1 MFFGKKKQNEEL
13 IEAITQHTHM
23 CDARASELADM
34 CRKWREE
41 RMGEDLKK
49 AEEEPKHDVLDP
61 VELNVI
67 SKDTFEEAAKQV
79 FDSYSETLAKSFGPY
94 GAPTLIYRHPFSHV
108 TKDGYTIAT
117 SLSTNV
123 AKTYTNQAI
132 ANMMTEICGRM
143 NTAVGDGTT
152 TAIVATNNIYRSYLQ
167 KKNWFEGKG
176 VMSRNILATF
186 EAQKKA
192 IHKQLS
198 KHATPIHVDLP
209 VTDEDEMVQY
219 IRDVVNISDNGDD
232 TITNTLAD
240 LYKKFGM
247 PCITCDKSVDGI
259 EKVEVVEG
267 YRAPFFI
274 TDKMYINSDDKTMQL
289 DEADVLVFTCK
300 VTENIYESIILPTLQ
315 ISEAMGR
322 HLLMVCP
329 SVDEVLLDR
338 VIAPRLTA
346 EYKQRHDNSL
356 VICCYKAA
364 NSYQRKSIEDFA
376 MLCHTQPISR
386 ATATAMIQA
395 TTPKVPMP
403 GTTEAGAPAEYN
415 MYELLGFYR
424 TWCPTNYVQLGL
436 NGERMSLKVLPHSQ
450 NLDAERSMIIKSKE
464 VGIIVPG
471 LPVREKDGETSVVD
485 EPTILEIGYC
495 KDLELGEKT
504 SIIRTFFYDQA
515 MYDLHLRE
523 AEDNLREV
531 ENKYKK
537 LGTFNLEI
545 TKAQERLFSLGLQLA
560 HIEVGGDSELAI
572 GMRKDI
578 YDDAIKAAAS
588 AYKYGIINGCNV
600 STIIAIEE
608 ILNANKDAD
617 KNPDS
622 IADQILLLIQD
633 GFIYTYKT
641 VLNNWIPEERVK
653 LHNFTI
659 DEIEDTIGLV
669 YENAESVLMQICQT
683 PMHRLLGCSKQD
695 SYIVFKDI
703 MTKVYTRYTRR
714 RHLFTGTYTSADEPT
729 NFSLYD
735 ILVEYSIA
743 NDTVFDVVNK
753 CFSKSIVNSFQTDDE
768 ILTASVDLLSLM
780 ISGNQMIVTQRNSF

>member
-1 MFFGKKKQNEEL
+1 MFFGNKKQTEEL
-13 IEAITQHTHM
+13 TNAMLTHADILDRGMTKIANVIEDQTEEKTGCTCHK
-23 CDARASELADM
+23 SE
-34 CRKWREE
+34 E
-41 RMGEDLKK
+41 
-49 AEEEPKHDVLDP
+49 KHDVLDP

-67 SKDTFEEAAKQV
+67 SKDTFEEAATQV
-79 FDSYSETLAKSFGPY
+79 FDAYSETLAKSFGPY

-152 TAIVATNNIYRSYLQ
+152 TAIVATNSIYRSYLE
-167 KKNWFEGKG
+167 KKAWFESRGI
-176 VMSRNILATF
+176 MPRNILATF
-186 EAQKKA
+186 EAQKKK
-192 IHKQLS
+192 IHEQLLKHS
-198 KHATPIHVDLP
+198 KPIHVDLP
-209 VTDEDEMVQY
+209 LMDEDEMVSY

-232 TITNTLAD
+232 TITDTLAS

-300 VTENIYESIILPTLQ
+300 ITENIYESIVLPTLQ

-322 HLLMVCP
+322 HLVMVCP

-364 NSYQRKSIEDFA
+364 NSYQRKAIEDFA
-376 MLCHTQPISR
+376 MLCHTEPISR

-395 TTPKVPMP
+395 SSPKVAMP
-403 GTTEAGAPAEYN
+403 GSNEANTPAEYN

-424 TWCPTNYVQLGL
+424 TWCPTMYAQIGL
-436 NGERMSLKVLPHSQ
+436 NGERMSLKILQHLQ
-450 NLDAERSMIIKSKE
+450 DLDAEKKMILAAKE
-464 VGIIVPG
+464 ANILVPG
-471 LPVREKDGETSVVD
+471 CPVRTNEDGEAVIVD
-485 EPTILEIGYC
+485 EPTILDIGYC

-504 SIIRTFFYDQA
+504 SIIRTFFYDTA
-515 MYDLHLRE
+515 MYELHLRE

-600 STIIAIEE
+600 STIMAIEE
-608 ILNANKDAD
+608 LLSSDSLTGIDKEILV
-617 KNPDS
+617 
-622 IADQILLLIQD
+622 LIQD

-641 VLNNWIPEERVK
+641 VLNNWIPEEKVMLR
-653 LHNFTI
+653 NFTLE
-659 DEIEDTIGLV
+659 EIEDSIGDV
-669 YENAESVLMQICQT
+669 YENMESVLMQYCKT
-683 PMHRLLGCSKQD
+683 PLHRLMGCSKQD
-695 SYIVFKDI
+695 SYIVFRDVFNHVVSRDQRRKELFK
-703 MTKVYTRYTRR
+703 TKETAAPTPYT
-714 RHLFTGTYTSADEPT
+714 H
-729 NFSLYD
+729 FSLYD
-735 ILVEYSIA
+735 FLIEFSIM
-743 NDTVFDVVNK
+743 NDKVFDVVNK
-753 CFSKSIVNSFQTDDE
+753 VFSRSIVNCFQTDDE
-768 ILTASVDLLSLM
+768 ISTASVDLLSLM

>member
-1 MFFGKKKQNEEL
+1 MFFGHKKQTEEL
-13 IEAITQHTHM
+13 TNAMLAHADILDHSVSKLARLMEEKESGCTCDKTPNETH
-23 CDARASELADM
+23 E
-34 CRKWREE
+34 
-41 RMGEDLKK
+41 
-49 AEEEPKHDVLDP
+49 VLDP

-79 FDSYSETLAKSFGPY
+79 FDAYSETLAKSFGPY

-152 TAIVATNNIYRSYLQ
+152 TAIVATNSIYRSYLE
-167 KKNWFEGKG
+167 KKAWFELRGI
-176 VMSRNILATF
+176 MPRNILATF
-186 EAQKKA
+186 EAQKKK
-192 IHKQLS
+192 IHEQLLKHS
-198 KHATPIHVDLP
+198 KPIHVDLP
-209 VTDEDEMVQY
+209 LMDEDEMVSY

-232 TITNTLAD
+232 TITDTLAS

-300 VTENIYESIILPTLQ
+300 ITENIYESIVLPTLQ
-315 ISEAMGR
+315 ISESMGR
-322 HLLMVCP
+322 HLVMVCP

-376 MLCHTQPISR
+376 MLCHTEPISR

-395 TTPKVPMP
+395 SSPKVAMP
-403 GTTEAGAPAEYN
+403 GSNEANTPAEYN

-424 TWCPTNYVQLGL
+424 TWCPTTYAQIGL
-436 NGERMSLKVLPHSQ
+436 NGERMSLKILQHLQ
-450 NLDAERSMIIKSKE
+450 DLDAEKKMILAAKE
-464 VGIIVPG
+464 ANIIVPG
-471 LPVREKDGETSVVD
+471 CPVRTNEDNEAIIVD
-485 EPTILEIGYC
+485 EPTILDIGYC

-504 SIIRTFFYDQA
+504 SIIRTFFYDTA
-515 MYDLHLRE
+515 MYELHLRE

-600 STIIAIEE
+600 STIMAIEE
-608 ILNANKDAD
+608 LLSSDSLTGIDKEILV
-617 KNPDS
+617 
-622 IADQILLLIQD
+622 LIQD

-641 VLNNWIPEERVK
+641 VLNNWIPEEKVMLR
-653 LHNFTI
+653 NFTLE
-659 DEIEDTIGLV
+659 EIEDSIGDV
-669 YENAESVLMQICQT
+669 YENMESILMQYCKT
-683 PMHRLLGCSKQD
+683 PLHRLMGCSKQD
-695 SYIVFKDI
+695 GYIVFHDVFNHVVSRDQRRKELFK
-703 MTKVYTRYTRR
+703 TKETAAPTPYT
-714 RHLFTGTYTSADEPT
+714 H
-729 NFSLYD
+729 FSLYD
-735 ILVEYSIA
+735 FLIEFSIM
-743 NDTVFDVVNK
+743 NDKVFDVVNK
-753 CFSKSIVNSFQTDDE
+753 VFSRSIVNSFQTDDE

>member
-1 MFFGKKKQNEEL
+1 MFFGHKKQTEEL
-13 IEAITQHTHM
+13 TNAMLAHADILDHSVSKLARLMEEKESGCTCDKTPNETH
-23 CDARASELADM
+23 E
-34 CRKWREE
+34 
-41 RMGEDLKK
+41 
-49 AEEEPKHDVLDP
+49 VLDP

-152 TAIVATNNIYRSYLQ
+152 TAIVATNSIYRSYLE
-167 KKNWFEGKG
+167 KKAWFESKG
-176 VMSRNILATF
+176 VMPRNILATF
-186 EAQKKA
+186 EYMKKK
-192 IHKQLS
+192 IHEQLIKHS
-198 KHATPIHVDLP
+198 KPIHVDLP
-209 VTDEDEMVQY
+209 VMDEDEMVSY

-232 TITNTLAD
+232 TITDTLAS

-300 VTENIYESIILPTLQ
+300 ITENIYESIVLPTLQ

-322 HLLMVCP
+322 HLVMVCP

-376 MLCHTQPISR
+376 MLCHTEPISR

-395 TTPKVPMP
+395 SSPKVAMP
-403 GTTEAGAPAEYN
+403 GSNEANTPAEYN

-424 TWCPTNYVQLGL
+424 TWCPTTYAQIGL
-436 NGERMSLKVLPHSQ
+436 NGERMSLKILQHLQ
-450 NLDAERSMIIKSKE
+450 DLDAEKKMILAAKE
-464 VGIIVPG
+464 ASIIVPG
-471 LPVREKDGETSVVD
+471 CPVRTNEDNEAIIVD
-485 EPTILEIGYC
+485 EPTILDIGYC

-504 SIIRTFFYDQA
+504 SIIRTFFYDTA
-515 MYDLHLRE
+515 MYELHLRE

-600 STIIAIEE
+600 STIMAIEE
-608 ILNANKDAD
+608 LLSSDSLTGIDKEILV
-617 KNPDS
+617 
-622 IADQILLLIQD
+622 LIQD

-641 VLNNWIPEERVK
+641 VLNNWIPEEKVMLR
-653 LHNFTI
+653 NFTLE
-659 DEIEDTIGLV
+659 EIEDSIGDV
-669 YENAESVLMQICQT
+669 YENMESVLMQYCKT
-683 PMHRLLGCSKQD
+683 PLHRLMGCSKQD
-695 SYIVFKDI
+695 GYIVFRDVFSHVVSRDLRRKELFK
-703 MTKVYTRYTRR
+703 TKETAPMVPYT
-714 RHLFTGTYTSADEPT
+714 H
-729 NFSLYD
+729 FSLYD
-735 ILVEYSIA
+735 FLIEFSIM
-743 NDTVFDVVNK
+743 NDKVFDVVNK
-753 CFSKSIVNSFQTDDE
+753 VFSRSIVNRFQTDDE

>member
-1 MFFGKKKQNEEL
+1 MFFGNKKQTEEL
-13 IEAITQHTHM
+13 TNAMLAHADILDHGMTKIANVIEDKEEAKTGCTCHK
-23 CDARASELADM
+23 SE
-34 CRKWREE
+34 E
-41 RMGEDLKK
+41 
-49 AEEEPKHDVLDP
+49 KHDALDS

-79 FDSYSETLAKSFGPY
+79 FDAYSETLAKSFGPY

-152 TAIVATNNIYRSYLQ
+152 TAIVATNSIYRSYLE
-167 KKNWFEGKG
+167 KKAWFESKG
-176 VMSRNILATF
+176 IMPRNILATF
-186 EAQKKA
+186 EYMKKK
-192 IHKQLS
+192 IHEQLIKHS
-198 KHATPIHVDLP
+198 KPIHVDLP
-209 VTDEDEMVQY
+209 LTDEDEMVSY

-232 TITNTLAD
+232 TITDTLAS

-300 VTENIYESIILPTLQ
+300 ITENIYESIVLPTLQ

-322 HLLMVCP
+322 HLVMVCP

-364 NSYQRKSIEDFA
+364 NSYQRKAIEDFA
-376 MLCHTQPISR
+376 MLCHTEPISR

-395 TTPKVPMP
+395 SSPKMAMP
-403 GTTEAGAPAEYN
+403 GSNEANTPAEYN

-424 TWCPTNYVQLGL
+424 TWCPTTYAQIGL
-436 NGERMSLKVLPHSQ
+436 NGERMSLKILQHLQ
-450 NLDAERSMIIKSKE
+450 DLDAEKKMILAAKE
-464 VGIIVPG
+464 ANILVPG
-471 LPVREKDGETSVVD
+471 CPVRTNEDNEAVIVE
-485 EPTILEIGYC
+485 EPTILDIGYC

-504 SIIRTFFYDQA
+504 SIIRTFFYDTA
-515 MYDLHLRE
+515 MYELHLRE

-572 GMRKDI
+572 GMRKDV

-608 ILNANKDAD
+608 ILNINKDAD

-714 RHLFTGTYTSADEPT
+714 RHLFTGTCTSTDEPT

-743 NDTVFDVVNK
+743 NDKVFDVVNK
-753 CFSKSIVNSFQTDDE
+753 TFSKSIVNSFQTDDE

>member
-1 MFFGKKKQNEEL
+1 MFFGNKKQTEEL
-13 IEAITQHTHM
+13 TNAMLAHADILDHSMTKIANVIEDQTDEKSGCTCHK
-23 CDARASELADM
+23 SE
-34 CRKWREE
+34 E
-41 RMGEDLKK
+41 
-49 AEEEPKHDVLDP
+49 KHDVLDP

-79 FDSYSETLAKSFGPY
+79 FDAYSETLAKSFGPY

-152 TAIVATNNIYRSYLQ
+152 TAIVATNSIYRSYLE
-167 KKNWFEGKG
+167 KKAWFESKG
-176 VMSRNILATF
+176 VMPRNILATF
-186 EAQKKA
+186 EYMKKK
-192 IHKQLS
+192 IHEQLIKHS
-198 KHATPIHVDLP
+198 KPIHVDLP
-209 VTDEDEMVQY
+209 VMDEDEMVSY

-232 TITNTLAD
+232 TITDTLVS

-300 VTENIYESIILPTLQ
+300 ITENIYESIVLPTLQ

-322 HLLMVCP
+322 HLVMVCP

-364 NSYQRKSIEDFA
+364 NSYQRKAIEDFA
-376 MLCHTQPISR
+376 MLCHTEPISR

-395 TTPKVPMP
+395 SSPKVAMP
-403 GTTEAGAPAEYN
+403 GSNEANTPAEYN

-424 TWCPTNYVQLGL
+424 TWCPTMYAQIGL
-436 NGERMSLKVLPHSQ
+436 NGERMSLKILQHLQ
-450 NLDAERSMIIKSKE
+450 DLDAEKKMILAAKE
-464 VGIIVPG
+464 ANILVPG
-471 LPVREKDGETSVVD
+471 CPVRTNEDGEAVIVE
-485 EPTILEIGYC
+485 EPTILDIGYC

-504 SIIRTFFYDQA
+504 SIIRTFFYDTA
-515 MYDLHLRE
+515 MYELHLRE

-572 GMRKDI
+572 GMRKDV

-714 RHLFTGTYTSADEPT
+714 RHLFTGTCTSTDEPT

-743 NDTVFDVVNK
+743 NDNVFDVVNK
-753 CFSKSIVNSFQTDDE
+753 TFSKSIVNSFQTDDE

>member
-1 MFFGKKKQNEEL
+1 MFFGNKKQTEEL
-13 IEAITQHTHM
+13 TNAMLAHADILDHGMTKIANVIEDQT
-23 CDARASELADM
+23 DATTECTCHKSE
-34 CRKWREE
+34 E
-41 RMGEDLKK
+41 
-49 AEEEPKHDVLDP
+49 KHDVLDP

-67 SKDTFEEAAKQV
+67 SKDTFEEAARQV

-152 TAIVATNNIYRSYLQ
+152 TAIVATNSIYRSYLE
-167 KKNWFEGKG
+167 KKAWFESKG
-176 VMSRNILATF
+176 VMPRNILATF
-186 EAQKKA
+186 EYMKKK
-192 IHKQLS
+192 IHEQLIKHS
-198 KHATPIHVDLP
+198 KPIHVDLP
-209 VTDEDEMVQY
+209 VTDEDDMVSY

-232 TITNTLAD
+232 SITDTLAE

-300 VTENIYESIILPTLQ
+300 ITENIYESIVLPTLQ

-364 NSYQRKSIEDFA
+364 NSYQRKAIEDFA
-376 MLCHTQPISR
+376 MLCHTEPISR
-386 ATATAMIQA
+386 ATASAMIQA
-395 TTPKVPMP
+395 TSPKMAMP
-403 GTTEAGAPAEYN
+403 GSNEANTPAEYN

-424 TWCPTNYVQLGL
+424 TWCPTTYAQIGL
-436 NGERMSLKVLPHSQ
+436 NGERMSLKILQHLQ
-450 NLDAERSMIIKSKE
+450 DLDAEKKMILAAKE
-464 VGIIVPG
+464 ANILVPG
-471 LPVREKDGETSVVD
+471 CPVRTNEDGEVVIVE
-485 EPTILEIGYC
+485 EPTILDIGYC

-504 SIIRTFFYDQA
+504 SIIRTFFYDTA
-515 MYDLHLRE
+515 MYELHLRE

-572 GMRKDI
+572 GMRKDV

-659 DEIEDTIGLV
+659 DEIDDTIGLV
-669 YENAESVLMQICQT
+669 YENAESVLMQVCKT
-683 PMHRLLGCSKQD
+683 PLHRLLGCSKQD

-703 MTKVYTRYTRR
+703 MTKVYARYTRR
-714 RHLFTGTYTSADEPT
+714 RHLFTGTCTSTDEPT

-743 NDTVFDVVNK
+743 NDKVFDVVNK
-753 CFSKSIVNSFQTDDE
+753 TFSKSIVNSFQTDDE

>member
-1 MFFGKKKQNEEL
+1 MFFGHKKQTEEL
-13 IEAITQHTHM
+13 TNAMLAHADILDHSVSKLARLMEEKESGCTCDKTPNETH
-23 CDARASELADM
+23 E
-34 CRKWREE
+34 
-41 RMGEDLKK
+41 
-49 AEEEPKHDVLDP
+49 VLDP

-152 TAIVATNNIYRSYLQ
+152 TAIVATNSIYRSYLE
-167 KKNWFEGKG
+167 KKAWFESRGI
-176 VMSRNILATF
+176 MPRNILATF
-186 EAQKKA
+186 EAQKKK
-192 IHKQLS
+192 IHEQLLKHS
-198 KHATPIHVDLP
+198 KPIHVDLP
-209 VTDEDEMVQY
+209 LMDEDEMVSY

-232 TITNTLAD
+232 TITDTLAS

-300 VTENIYESIILPTLQ
+300 ITENIYESIVLPTLQ

-322 HLLMVCP
+322 HLVMVCP

-376 MLCHTQPISR
+376 MLCHTEPISR

-395 TTPKVPMP
+395 SSPKVAMP
-403 GTTEAGAPAEYN
+403 GSNEANTPAEYN

-424 TWCPTNYVQLGL
+424 TWCPTTYAQIGL
-436 NGERMSLKVLPHSQ
+436 NGERMSLKILQHLQ
-450 NLDAERSMIIKSKE
+450 DLDAEKKMILAAKE
-464 VGIIVPG
+464 ANIIVPG
-471 LPVREKDGETSVVD
+471 CPVRTNEDNEAIIVD
-485 EPTILEIGYC
+485 EPTILDIGYC

-504 SIIRTFFYDQA
+504 SIIRTFFYDTA
-515 MYDLHLRE
+515 MYELHLRE

-572 GMRKDI
+572 GMRKDV

-633 GFIYTYKT
+633 
-641 VLNNWIPEERVK
+641 
-653 LHNFTI
+653 
-659 DEIEDTIGLV
+659 
-669 YENAESVLMQICQT
+669 
-683 PMHRLLGCSKQD
+683 
-695 SYIVFKDI
+695 
-703 MTKVYTRYTRR
+703 
-714 RHLFTGTYTSADEPT
+714 
-729 NFSLYD
+729 
-735 ILVEYSIA
+735 
-743 NDTVFDVVNK
+743 
-753 CFSKSIVNSFQTDDE
+753 
-768 ILTASVDLLSLM
+768 
-780 ISGNQMIVTQRNSF
+780 

>member
-1 MFFGKKKQNEEL
+1 MFFGHKKQTEEL
-13 IEAITQHTHM
+13 TNAMLAHADILDHSVSKLARLMEEKESGCTCDKTPNETH
-23 CDARASELADM
+23 E
-34 CRKWREE
+34 
-41 RMGEDLKK
+41 
-49 AEEEPKHDVLDP
+49 VLDP

-152 TAIVATNNIYRSYLQ
+152 TAIVATNSIYRSYLE
-167 KKNWFEGKG
+167 KKAWFELRGI
-176 VMSRNILATF
+176 MPRNILATF
-186 EAQKKA
+186 EAQKKK
-192 IHKQLS
+192 IHEQLLKHS
-198 KHATPIHVDLP
+198 KPIHVDLP
-209 VTDEDEMVQY
+209 LMDEDEMVSY

-232 TITNTLAD
+232 TITDTLAN

-300 VTENIYESIILPTLQ
+300 ITENIYESIVLPTLQ

-322 HLLMVCP
+322 HLVMVCP

-376 MLCHTQPISR
+376 MLCHTEPISR

-395 TTPKVPMP
+395 SSPKVAMP
-403 GTTEAGAPAEYN
+403 GSNEANTPAEYN

-424 TWCPTNYVQLGL
+424 TWCPTTYAQIGL
-436 NGERMSLKVLPHSQ
+436 NGERMSLKILQHLQ
-450 NLDAERSMIIKSKE
+450 DLDAEKKMILAAKE
-464 VGIIVPG
+464 ANILVPG
-471 LPVREKDGETSVVD
+471 CPVRTNEDNEAIIVD
-485 EPTILEIGYC
+485 EPTILDIGYC

-504 SIIRTFFYDQA
+504 SIIRTFFYDTA
-515 MYDLHLRE
+515 MYELHLRE

-572 GMRKDI
+572 GMRKDV

-622 IADQILLLIQD
+622 IADQIILLIQD

-653 LHNFTI
+653 LHNCTI

-714 RHLFTGTYTSADEPT
+714 RHLFTGTCTSSDEPT

-735 ILVEYSIA
+735 IIVEYSIA

-753 CFSKSIVNSFQTDDE
+753 AFSKSIVNSFQTDDE

>member
-1 MFFGKKKQNEEL
+1 MFFGHKKQTEEL
-13 IEAITQHTHM
+13 TKAMLTHA
-23 CDARASELADM
+23 DILDHSVSKLARLMEDKESG
-34 CRKWREE
+34 CTCKKTPEE
-41 RMGEDLKK
+41 THE
-49 AEEEPKHDVLDP
+49 VLDP

-152 TAIVATNNIYRSYLQ
+152 TAIVATNSIYRSYLE
-167 KKNWFEGKG
+167 KKAWFESRGI
-176 VMSRNILATF
+176 MPRNILATF
-186 EAQKKA
+186 ESQKKN
-192 IHKQLS
+192 IHEQLLKHS
-198 KHATPIHVDLP
+198 KPIHVDLP
-209 VTDEDEMVQY
+209 LTDEDEMVSY

-232 TITNTLAD
+232 TITDTLAG

-300 VTENIYESIILPTLQ
+300 ITENIYESIVLPTLQ

-322 HLLMVCP
+322 HLVMVCP

-364 NSYQRKSIEDFA
+364 NSYQRKAIEDFA
-376 MLCHTQPISR
+376 MLCHTEPISR

-395 TTPKVPMP
+395 SSPKVAMP
-403 GTTEAGAPAEYN
+403 GSNEANTPAEYN

-424 TWCPTNYVQLGL
+424 TWCPTTYMQIGL
-436 NGERMSLKVLPHSQ
+436 NGERMSLKILQHLQ
-450 NLDAERSMIIKSKE
+450 DLDAEKKMILAAKE
-464 VGIIVPG
+464 ANILVPG
-471 LPVREKDGETSVVD
+471 CPVRTNEDDEAVIVE
-485 EPTILEIGYC
+485 EPTILDIGYC

-504 SIIRTFFYDQA
+504 SIIRTFFYDTA
-515 MYDLHLRE
+515 MYELHLRE

-572 GMRKDI
+572 GMRKDV

-600 STIIAIEE
+600 STIMAIEE
-608 ILNANKDAD
+608 LLSFDSLTGIDKEILV
-617 KNPDS
+617 
-622 IADQILLLIQD
+622 LIQD

-641 VLNNWIPEERVK
+641 VLNNWIPEDNVK

-659 DEIEDTIGLV
+659 DEIDDNIGVV
-669 YENAESVLMQICQT
+669 YENAESILMQICKT
-683 PMHRLLGCSKQD
+683 PLHRLLGCSKQD
-695 SYIVFKDI
+695 GYIVFRDVFNHVVSRDQRRKELFK
-703 MTKVYTRYTRR
+703 TKETAESTPY
-714 RHLFTGTYTSADEPT
+714 T

-735 ILVEYSIA
+735 FLIEFSIM
-743 NDTVFDVVNK
+743 NDKVFDVVNK
-753 CFSKSIVNSFQTDDE
+753 VFSRSIVNSFQTDDE

>member
-1 MFFGKKKQNEEL
+1 MFFGNKKQTEEL
-13 IEAITQHTHM
+13 TNAMLAHADILDHSMTKIANVIEDQTDVKTGCTCHK
-23 CDARASELADM
+23 SE
-34 CRKWREE
+34 E
-41 RMGEDLKK
+41 
-49 AEEEPKHDVLDP
+49 KHDVLDP

-67 SKDTFEEAAKQV
+67 SKDTFEEAATQV
-79 FDSYSETLAKSFGPY
+79 FDAYSETLAKSFGPY

-152 TAIVATNNIYRSYLQ
+152 TAIVATNSIYRSYLE
-167 KKNWFEGKG
+167 KKTWFESKG
-176 VMSRNILATF
+176 VMPRNILATF
-186 EAQKKA
+186 EYMKKK
-192 IHKQLS
+192 IHEQLIKHS
-198 KHATPIHVDLP
+198 KPIHVDLP
-209 VTDEDEMVQY
+209 VMDEDEMVSY

-232 TITNTLAD
+232 TITDTLAS

-300 VTENIYESIILPTLQ
+300 ITENIYESIVLPTLQ

-322 HLLMVCP
+322 HLVMVCP

-364 NSYQRKSIEDFA
+364 NSYQRKAIEDFA
-376 MLCHTQPISR
+376 MLCHTEPISR

-395 TTPKVPMP
+395 SSPKVAMP
-403 GTTEAGAPAEYN
+403 GSNEANTPAEYN

-424 TWCPTNYVQLGL
+424 TWCPTMYAQIGL
-436 NGERMSLKVLPHSQ
+436 NGERMSLKILQHLQ
-450 NLDAERSMIIKSKE
+450 DLDAEKKMILAAKE
-464 VGIIVPG
+464 ANILVPG
-471 LPVREKDGETSVVD
+471 CPVRTNEDGEAVIVE
-485 EPTILEIGYC
+485 EPTILDIGYC

-504 SIIRTFFYDQA
+504 SIIRTFFYDTS
-515 MYDLHLRE
+515 MYELHLRE

-572 GMRKDI
+572 GMRKDV

-622 IADQILLLIQD
+622 IEDQILLLIQD

-641 VLNNWIPEERVK
+641 VLNNWISEERVK

-714 RHLFTGTYTSADEPT
+714 RHLFTGTSTSTDEPT

-735 ILVEYSIA
+735 IIVEYSIA

-753 CFSKSIVNSFQTDDE
+753 AFSKSIVNSFQTDDE

>member
-13 IEAITQHTHM
+13 IEAFTQHTRM

-192 IHKQLS
+192 IHEQLS

-209 VTDEDEMVQY
+209 VTDEDDMVQY

-300 VTENIYESIILPTLQ
+300 VTENIYESIIMPTLQ

-403 GTTEAGAPAEYN
+403 GTTETGAPAEYN

-471 LPVREKDGETSVVD
+471 LPVREKDGEVSVVD

-572 GMRKDI
+572 GMRKDV

-600 STIIAIEE
+600 STITAIEE
-608 ILNANKDAD
+608 LLQGDDHNGIDREILV
-617 KNPDS
+617 
-622 IADQILLLIQD
+622 LIQD

-641 VLNNWIPEERVK
+641 VLNNWIPEEKVMLR
-653 LHNFTI
+653 NFTY
-659 DEIEDTIGLV
+659 EELEDGV
-669 YENAESVLMQICQT
+669 GDFYEDVERVLMQYTKT
-683 PMHRLLGCSKQD
+683 PLFRLMGCEKSD
-695 SYIVFKDI
+695 SYNIFHNVVSHMIK
-703 MTKVYTRYTRR
+703 RTRR
-714 RHLFTGTYTSADEPT
+714 RELMFSSYQSMQCDPYDPYTH
-729 NFSLYD
+729 FSLYD
-735 ILVEYSIA
+735 FLIEYSIL

>member
-1 MFFGKKKQNEEL
+1 MFFGHKKQTEEL
-13 IEAITQHTHM
+13 TNAMLAHADILDHSVSKLARLMEEKESGCTCDKTPNETH
-23 CDARASELADM
+23 E
-34 CRKWREE
+34 
-41 RMGEDLKK
+41 
-49 AEEEPKHDVLDP
+49 VLDP

-79 FDSYSETLAKSFGPY
+79 FDAYSETLAKSFGPY

-152 TAIVATNNIYRSYLQ
+152 TAIVATNSIYRSYLE
-167 KKNWFEGKG
+167 KKAWFESRGI
-176 VMSRNILATF
+176 MPRNILATF
-186 EAQKKA
+186 EAQKKK
-192 IHKQLS
+192 IHEQLLKHS
-198 KHATPIHVDLP
+198 KPIHVDLP
-209 VTDEDEMVQY
+209 LMDEDEMVSY

-232 TITNTLAD
+232 TITDTLAS

-300 VTENIYESIILPTLQ
+300 ITENIYESIVLPTLQ

-322 HLLMVCP
+322 HLVMVCP

-376 MLCHTQPISR
+376 MLCHTEPISR

-395 TTPKVPMP
+395 SSPKVAMP
-403 GTTEAGAPAEYN
+403 GSNEANTPAEYN

-424 TWCPTNYVQLGL
+424 TWCPTTYAQIGL
-436 NGERMSLKVLPHSQ
+436 NGERMSLKILQHLQ
-450 NLDAERSMIIKSKE
+450 DLDAEKKMILAAKE
-464 VGIIVPG
+464 ANIIVPG
-471 LPVREKDGETSVVD
+471 CPVRTNEDNEAIIVD
-485 EPTILEIGYC
+485 EPTILDIGYC

-504 SIIRTFFYDQA
+504 SIIRTFFYDTA
-515 MYDLHLRE
+515 MYELHLRE

-572 GMRKDI
+572 GMRKDV

-600 STIIAIEE
+600 STIMAIEE
-608 ILNANKDAD
+608 LLSSDSLTGIDKEILV
-617 KNPDS
+617 
-622 IADQILLLIQD
+622 LIQD

-641 VLNNWIPEERVK
+641 VLNNWIPEEKVMLR
-653 LHNFTI
+653 NFTLE
-659 DEIEDTIGLV
+659 EIEDSIGDV
-669 YENAESVLMQICQT
+669 YENMESILMQYCKT
-683 PMHRLLGCSKQD
+683 PLHRLMGCSKQD
-695 SYIVFKDI
+695 GYIVFHDVFNHVVSRDQRRKELFK
-703 MTKVYTRYTRR
+703 TKETAAPAPYT
-714 RHLFTGTYTSADEPT
+714 H
-729 NFSLYD
+729 FSLYD
-735 ILVEYSIA
+735 FLIEFSIM
-743 NDTVFDVVNK
+743 NDKVFDVVNK
-753 CFSKSIVNSFQTDDE
+753 VFSRSIVNSFQTDDE

-780 ISGNQMIVTQRNSF
+780 ISGNQMMVTQRNSF

>member
-1 MFFGKKKQNEEL
+1 MFFGKKKQTEEL
-13 IEAITQHTHM
+13 TEALMDHVQILDH
-23 CDARASELADM
+23 RASELVKMIEGA
-34 CRKWREE
+34 REE
-41 RMGEDLKK
+41 RMKDDLKK
-49 AEEEPKHDVLDP
+49 VTEESKHEVLDP

-123 AKTYTNQAI
+123 SKTYTNQAI

-167 KKNWFEGKG
+167 KKSWFESKG
-176 VMSRNILATF
+176 IMPRNILASF
-186 EAQKKA
+186 ENQKKA
-192 IHKQLS
+192 IHEQLA
-198 KHATPIHVDLP
+198 KHAKSIHIDLP
-209 VTDEDEMVQY
+209 VTDEDEMAQY
-219 IRDVVNISDNGDD
+219 IHDVVNISDNGDD
-232 TITNTLAD
+232 TITNTLVD
-240 LYKKFGM
+240 LYRKFGM

-274 TDKMYINSDDKTMQL
+274 TDKMYINSDDRTMQL

-300 VTENIYESIILPTLQ
+300 VTDSIYESIVMPTLQ
-315 ISEAMGR
+315 ISEAMDR

-338 VIAPRLTA
+338 VIAPRLNA

-376 MLCHTQPISR
+376 MLCHTEPISR

-395 TTPKVPMP
+395 STPKVSMP
-403 GTTEAGAPAEYN
+403 GSNEPAGPAEYN

-424 TWCPTNYVQLGL
+424 TWCPTTYVQLGL
-436 NGERMSLKVLPHSQ
+436 NVDRMGLKVLPHSQ
-450 NLDAERSMIIKSKE
+450 NLDAERNMIIKAKE
-464 VGIIVPG
+464 AGIIVPG
-471 LPVREKDGETSVVD
+471 LPVRETDGELGIVD
-485 EPTILEIGYC
+485 EPTILDIGYC

-523 AEDNLREV
+523 AEDNLHEV

-572 GMRKDI
+572 GMRKDV
-578 YDDAIKAAAS
+578 YDDAVKAAAS

-600 STIIAIEE
+600 STIMAIEE
-608 ILNANKDAD
+608 LLQSDDNYQGIDREILV
-617 KNPDS
+617 
-622 IADQILLLIQD
+622 LIQD

-641 VLNNWIPEERVK
+641 VLNNWIPEEKVMLR
-653 LHNFTI
+653 NFTYEELEGGVG
-659 DEIEDTIGLV
+659 DFYEDV
-669 YENAESVLMQICQT
+669 ERVLMQYTKT
-683 PMHRLLGCSKQD
+683 PLHRLMGCEKCD
-695 SYIVFKDI
+695 SYNLFHVAVTNMIKRV
-703 MTKVYTRYTRR
+703 TRR
-714 RHLFTGTYTSADEPT
+714 ELMFTNQMDAYTH
-729 NFSLYD
+729 FSLYD
-735 ILVEYSIA
+735 FLIEYSIA
-743 NDTVFDVVNK
+743 NDKVFDVVNK

>member
-1 MFFGKKKQNEEL
+1 MFFGNKKQTEEL
-13 IEAITQHTHM
+13 TNAMLAHADILDHGMTKIANVIEDHT
-23 CDARASELADM
+23 DAGTGCTCHKSE
-34 CRKWREE
+34 E
-41 RMGEDLKK
+41 
-49 AEEEPKHDVLDP
+49 KHDVLDS

-79 FDSYSETLAKSFGPY
+79 FDAYSETLAKSFGPY

-152 TAIVATNNIYRSYLQ
+152 TAIVATNSIYRSYLE
-167 KKNWFEGKG
+167 KKAWFESKG
-176 VMSRNILATF
+176 IMPRNILATF
-186 EAQKKA
+186 EYMKKK
-192 IHKQLS
+192 IHEQLIKHS
-198 KHATPIHVDLP
+198 KPIHVDLP
-209 VTDEDEMVQY
+209 LTDEDEMVSY
-219 IRDVVNISDNGDD
+219 IQDVVNISDNGDD
-232 TITNTLAD
+232 SITDTLAE

-300 VTENIYESIILPTLQ
+300 ITENIYESIVLPTLQ

-364 NSYQRKSIEDFA
+364 NSYLRKAIEDFA
-376 MLCHTQPISR
+376 MLCHTEPISR

-395 TTPKVPMP
+395 ASPKVAMP
-403 GTTEAGAPAEYN
+403 GSNEANTPAEYN

-424 TWCPTNYVQLGL
+424 TWCPTTYVQIGL
-436 NGERMSLKVLPHSQ
+436 NGERMSLKILQHLQ
-450 NLDAERSMIIKSKE
+450 DLDAEKKMILAAKE
-464 VGIIVPG
+464 ANILVPG
-471 LPVREKDGETSVVD
+471 CPVRTNEDDEAVIVD
-485 EPTILEIGYC
+485 EPTILDIGYC

-504 SIIRTFFYDQA
+504 SIVRTFFYDTA
-515 MYDLHLRE
+515 MYELHLRE

-572 GMRKDI
+572 GMRKDV

-659 DEIEDTIGLV
+659 DEIDDSIGLV
-669 YENAESVLMQICQT
+669 YENAESVLMQICKV

-714 RHLFTGTYTSADEPT
+714 RHLFTGTCTSTDEPT

-743 NDTVFDVVNK
+743 NDKVFDVVNK
-753 CFSKSIVNSFQTDDE
+753 TFSRSIVNSFQTDDE

>member
-1 MFFGKKKQNEEL
+1 MFFGHKKQTEEL
-13 IEAITQHTHM
+13 TNAMLTHADILDHSVSKIAKAM
-23 CDARASELADM
+23 EDTKETGCSCHKSE
-34 CRKWREE
+34 E
-41 RMGEDLKK
+41 
-49 AEEEPKHDVLDP
+49 KHEVLDP

-67 SKDTFEEAAKQV
+67 SKDTFEEAARQV

-152 TAIVATNNIYRSYLQ
+152 TAIVATNSIYRSYME
-167 KKNWFEGKG
+167 KKAWFESKG
-176 VMSRNILATF
+176 VMPRNILATF
-186 EAQKKA
+186 ESQKKK
-192 IHKQLS
+192 IHEQLLKHS
-198 KHATPIHVDLP
+198 KPIHVDLP
-209 VTDEDEMVQY
+209 VMDEDEMVSY
-219 IRDVVNISDNGDD
+219 IRDVVNISDNGDG
-232 TITNTLAD
+232 TITDTLAS

-300 VTENIYESIILPTLQ
+300 ITENIYDSIVLPTLQ

-322 HLLMVCP
+322 HLVMVCP

-364 NSYQRKSIEDFA
+364 NSYQRKAIEDFA
-376 MLCHTQPISR
+376 MLCHTEPISR
-386 ATATAMIQA
+386 ATASAMIQA
-395 TTPKVPMP
+395 TSPKVAMP
-403 GTTEAGAPAEYN
+403 GSNEANTPAEYN

-424 TWCPTNYVQLGL
+424 TWCPTMYVQVGL
-436 NGERMSLKVLPHSQ
+436 NGERMSLKILQHLQ
-450 NLDAERSMIIKSKE
+450 DLDSEKKMILAAKE
-464 VGIIVPG
+464 ANILVPG
-471 LPVREKDGETSVVD
+471 CPVRVNEDNESVIVD
-485 EPTILEIGYC
+485 EPTILDIGYC
-495 KDLELGEKT
+495 KDLELGEKS
-504 SIIRTFFYDQA
+504 SIVRTFFYDAA
-515 MYDLHLRE
+515 MYELHLRE

-572 GMRKDI
+572 GMRKDV

-600 STIIAIEE
+600 STIMAIEE
-608 ILNANKDAD
+608 LLSSDSLTGIDKEILV
-617 KNPDS
+617 
-622 IADQILLLIQD
+622 LIQD

-659 DEIEDTIGLV
+659 DEINDSIGLV
-669 YENAESVLMQICQT
+669 YENAESVLMQICKV

-695 SYIVFKDI
+695 SFIVFRDI

-714 RHLFTGTYTSADEPT
+714 RRLFNGTCTSTDEPT

-735 ILVEYSIA
+735 ILVEFSIA
-743 NDTVFDVVNK
+743 NDKVFDVVNK
-753 CFSKSIVNSFQTDDE
+753 TFSKSIVNSFQTDDE

>member
-1 MFFGKKKQNEEL
+1 MFFGHKKQTEEL
-13 IEAITQHTHM
+13 TNAMLTHADILDHSVSKIAKAM
-23 CDARASELADM
+23 EDTKETGCSCHKSE
-34 CRKWREE
+34 E
-41 RMGEDLKK
+41 
-49 AEEEPKHDVLDP
+49 KHEVLDP

-67 SKDTFEEAAKQV
+67 SKDTFEEAARQV

-152 TAIVATNNIYRSYLQ
+152 TAIVATNSIYRSYLE
-167 KKNWFEGKG
+167 KKAWFESKG
-176 VMSRNILATF
+176 VMPRNILATF
-186 EAQKKA
+186 ESQKKK
-192 IHKQLS
+192 IHEQLLKHS
-198 KHATPIHVDLP
+198 KPIHVDLP
-209 VTDEDEMVQY
+209 VMDEDEMVSY

-232 TITNTLAD
+232 TITDTLAS

-300 VTENIYESIILPTLQ
+300 ITENIYDSIVLPTLQ

-322 HLLMVCP
+322 HLVMVCP

-364 NSYQRKSIEDFA
+364 NSYQRKAIEDFA
-376 MLCHTQPISR
+376 MLCHTEPISR
-386 ATATAMIQA
+386 ATASAMIQA
-395 TTPKVPMP
+395 TSPKVAMP
-403 GTTEAGAPAEYN
+403 GSNEANTPAEYN

-424 TWCPTNYVQLGL
+424 TWCPTMYVQVGL
-436 NGERMSLKVLPHSQ
+436 NGERMSLKILQHLQ
-450 NLDAERSMIIKSKE
+450 DLDSEKKMILAAKE
-464 VGIIVPG
+464 ANILVPG
-471 LPVREKDGETSVVD
+471 CPVRVNEDNEAVIVD
-485 EPTILEIGYC
+485 EPTILDIGYC
-495 KDLELGEKT
+495 KDLELGEKS
-504 SIIRTFFYDQA
+504 SIVRTFFYDAA
-515 MYDLHLRE
+515 MYELHLRE

-572 GMRKDI
+572 GMRKDV

-600 STIIAIEE
+600 STIMAIEE
-608 ILNANKDAD
+608 LLSSDSLTGIDKEILV
-617 KNPDS
+617 
-622 IADQILLLIQD
+622 LIQD

-659 DEIEDTIGLV
+659 DEINDSIGLV
-669 YENAESVLMQICQT
+669 YENAESVLMQICKV

-695 SYIVFKDI
+695 SFIVFRDI
-703 MTKVYTRYTRR
+703 MTKV
-714 RHLFTGTYTSADEPT
+714 
-729 NFSLYD
+729 
-735 ILVEYSIA
+735 
-743 NDTVFDVVNK
+743 
-753 CFSKSIVNSFQTDDE
+753 
-768 ILTASVDLLSLM
+768 
-780 ISGNQMIVTQRNSF
+780 

>member
-1 MFFGKKKQNEEL
+1 MFFGHKKQTEEL
-13 IEAITQHTHM
+13 TNAMLAHADILDHSVSKLARLMEEKESGCTCEKTPNETH
-23 CDARASELADM
+23 E
-34 CRKWREE
+34 
-41 RMGEDLKK
+41 
-49 AEEEPKHDVLDP
+49 VLDP

-152 TAIVATNNIYRSYLQ
+152 TAIVATNSIYRSYLE
-167 KKNWFEGKG
+167 KKAWFESRGI
-176 VMSRNILATF
+176 MPRNILATF
-186 EAQKKA
+186 EAQKKK
-192 IHKQLS
+192 IHEQLLKHS
-198 KHATPIHVDLP
+198 KPIHVDLP
-209 VTDEDEMVQY
+209 LMDEDEMVSY

-232 TITNTLAD
+232 TITDTLAS

-300 VTENIYESIILPTLQ
+300 ITENIYESIVLPTLQ

-322 HLLMVCP
+322 HLVMVCP

-376 MLCHTQPISR
+376 MLCHTEPISR

-395 TTPKVPMP
+395 SSPKVAMP
-403 GTTEAGAPAEYN
+403 GSNEANTPAEYN

-424 TWCPTNYVQLGL
+424 TWCPTTYAQIGL
-436 NGERMSLKVLPHSQ
+436 NGERMSLKILQHLQ
-450 NLDAERSMIIKSKE
+450 DLDAEKKMILAAKE
-464 VGIIVPG
+464 ANILVPG
-471 LPVREKDGETSVVD
+471 CPVRTNEDNEAIIVD
-485 EPTILEIGYC
+485 EPTILDIGYC

-504 SIIRTFFYDQA
+504 SIIRTFFYDTA
-515 MYDLHLRE
+515 MYELHLRE

-600 STIIAIEE
+600 STIMAIEE
-608 ILNANKDAD
+608 LLSSDSLTGIDKEILV
-617 KNPDS
+617 
-622 IADQILLLIQD
+622 LIQD

-641 VLNNWIPEERVK
+641 VLNNWIPEEKVMLR
-653 LHNFTI
+653 NFTLE
-659 DEIEDTIGLV
+659 EIEDSIGDV
-669 YENAESVLMQICQT
+669 YENMESVLMQ
-683 PMHRLLGCSKQD
+683 
-695 SYIVFKDI
+695 
-703 MTKVYTRYTRR
+703 
-714 RHLFTGTYTSADEPT
+714 
-729 NFSLYD
+729 
-735 ILVEYSIA
+735 
-743 NDTVFDVVNK
+743 
-753 CFSKSIVNSFQTDDE
+753 
-768 ILTASVDLLSLM
+768 
-780 ISGNQMIVTQRNSF
+780 